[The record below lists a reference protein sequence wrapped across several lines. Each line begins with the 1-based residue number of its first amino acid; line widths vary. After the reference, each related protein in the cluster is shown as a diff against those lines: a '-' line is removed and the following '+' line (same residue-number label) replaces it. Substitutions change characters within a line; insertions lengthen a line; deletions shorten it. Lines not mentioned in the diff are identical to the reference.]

1 MSNNPSKWSRRTLL
15 KTLTASPLF
24 LAHGLLRAQDE
35 IHRIRVQLSYPFGMW
50 YFEPFGLYVEKG
62 ATVEWLSTR
71 WGPTVTAFHPSNGNQ
86 ELRMPEGAEPF
97 DSGLMSQGD
106 TFRWTFD
113 VEGTYDYF
121 SKNHVGLGMVG
132 RIIVG
137 RPGGPGEK
145 PPRYGGAEGRAPIYQ
160 RAMEFFAEIDSQ
172 EIVRLKKVSV
182 PTDKLGRQYP
192 EY

>member
-1 MSNNPSKWSRRTLL
+1 MNNKPSRWSRRTLL

-24 LAHGLLRAQDE
+24 LAHGLLPAQDV
-35 IHRIRVQLSYPFGMW
+35 IAKVRVVLSYPMGMW
-50 YFEPFGLYVEKG
+50 YFEPLGLYVEKG
-62 ATVEWLSTR
+62 QTVEFLATR

-132 RIIVG
+132 RIVVG

-145 PPRYGGAEGRAPIYQ
+145 PPRYGGA
-160 RAMEFFAEIDSQ
+160 
-172 EIVRLKKVSV
+172 
-182 PTDKLGRQYP
+182 
-192 EY
+192 

>member
-1 MSNNPSKWSRRTLL
+1 MSNRWSRRTLL

-24 LAHGLLRAQDE
+24 LAHGLLRAQDDIAE
-35 IHRIRVQLSYPFGMW
+35 VRVVLSYPMGMW
-50 YFEPFGLYVEKG
+50 YFEPLGLYVEKG
-62 ATVEWLSTR
+62 QTVEFLATR

-86 ELRMPEGAEPF
+86 ELRIPEAAEPF

-121 SKNHVGLGMVG
+121 SKNHVGLGVVG

-160 RAMEFFAEIDSQ
+160 RAMEFFAQIDSQ

>member
-1 MSNNPSKWSRRTLL
+1 MSNKPFRWSRRTLL

-24 LAHGLLRAQDE
+24 WAHGLLSAQDVAKV
-35 IHRIRVQLSYPFGMW
+35 RVVLSYPMGMW
-50 YFEPFGLYVEKG
+50 YFEPLGLYVEKG
-62 ATVEWLSTR
+62 ETVEFLATR

-86 ELRMPEGAEPF
+86 ELRIPEGAESF

-121 SKNHVGLGMVG
+121 STNHVGLGVVG

-137 RPGGPGEK
+137 QPGGPGEK

-160 RAMEFFAEIDSQ
+160 RAMEVFAQIDSQ
-172 EIVRLKKVSV
+172 EIVRAKKVSI

-192 EY
+192 VY